1 MSQPGKIEPAAST
14 PVTIGDPGPLGL
26 AGFALT
32 TFVLSSLNAELF
44 VPNPSQNRAIFIGV
58 AFFYGGL
65 AQLLAGMWE
74 FRTGNTFGATAF
86 SSYGAFWMALAAVS
100 IPAFNIKAGLTD
112 PDPAVGLF
120 LLAWTI
126 FTALMTLGACRI
138 NGALA
143 ALFIVLL
150 ITFIAL
156 TYGHLVQPKPWNK
169 IGGYL
174 GLATASVAWYVML
187 AGILRSASGGAIQL
201 PVFPFKK

>member
-1 MSQPGKIEPAAST
+1 MSQPGKIEPTASN
-14 PVTIGDPGPLGL
+14 PVTIADPGPLGL

-44 VPNPSQNRAIFIGV
+44 IPNPSQNHAIFLGLAI
-58 AFFYGGL
+58 FYGGI

-74 FRTGNTFGATAF
+74 FRTGNTFGATVF
-86 SSYGAFWMALAAVS
+86 SSYGAFWISLAAIS
-100 IPAFNIKAGLTD
+100 IPVFNIRASLHD
-112 PDPAVGLF
+112 PEPAIGLF

-143 ALFIVLL
+143 LTFIVLL
-150 ITFIAL
+150 LTFIAL
-156 TYGHLVQPKPWNK
+156 TYGFLVQPKPWIK

-174 GLATASVAWYVML
+174 GLATAALAWYVML
-187 AGILRSASGGAIQL
+187 AGVLRGVSGGAIQL